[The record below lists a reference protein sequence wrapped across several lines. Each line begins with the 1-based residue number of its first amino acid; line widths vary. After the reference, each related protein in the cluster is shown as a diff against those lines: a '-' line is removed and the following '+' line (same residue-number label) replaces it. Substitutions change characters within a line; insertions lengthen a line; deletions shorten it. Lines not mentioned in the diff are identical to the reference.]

1 MKKFLAFLLVL
12 FVLAG
17 APLETATAQTKVKNV
32 KTNAKTGG
40 GASTATS
47 AATAPRFGNTDGIT
61 AQQLR
66 NYLEFIA
73 SDELEG
79 RDTPSRGLDIAAMYI
94 AQHLKSWGIKPAGD
108 NGTYFQKFPL
118 RRLKI
123 DAQNTRLQLNNQSF
137 AYGEDFLS
145 SFHNANISG
154 SQIVYAGHGWV
165 LKSKNINP
173 YQGLDVKD
181 KIVVVVNSLP
191 KGVTFN
197 DLQGKAGDDW
207 FSPPLYAQTHGA
219 KAVIAFGTFGNLAN
233 WPGSRWTQ
241 TEKGGVEFGRPQTQ
255 ITIPTIT
262 AHPRLIAALF
272 QGEKASGSNVYA
284 KAIQQDFVE
293 PFELKPTKK
302 INLSVAVKTENT
314 HSQNVIG
321 IWEGS
326 DPVLKNEYVAIGAHY
341 DHVGMNPFWAG
352 EDKIWNGADDDG
364 SGTVAVMAMAE
375 AFAKGAQRPKRS
387 ILFLWVAGEEKGLW
401 GSEYFT
407 DNPTVPLGSIITQL
421 NIDMIGRAQAPGD
434 ENHPQ
439 NKALPKPGEVFVI
452 GSKLMSAEL
461 GELSEATNNAF
472 LKMAFNYKYDDPKDP
487 EQFFYRSDHYN
498 FAKKGIPIIFYM
510 DGSHADYHQP
520 SDSIEKIDFV
530 NMEKIARTIFATGWE
545 LANRP
550 TRPKVDKPLSPQVA
564 GN

>member
-40 GASTATS
+40 GASTATA
-47 AATAPRFGNTDGIT
+47 AATVPRFGNTDGIT
-61 AQQLR
+61 AQQLK

-94 AQHLKSWGIKPAGD
+94 TQHLKSWGIKPAGD

-219 KAVIAFGTFGNLAN
+219 KAVIWRTGPARA
-233 WPGSRWTQ
+233 
-241 TEKGGVEFGRPQTQ
+241 GR
-255 ITIPTIT
+255 
-262 AHPRLIAALF
+262 
-272 QGEKASGSNVYA
+272 
-284 KAIQQDFVE
+284 
-293 PFELKPTKK
+293 
-302 INLSVAVKTENT
+302 
-314 HSQNVIG
+314 
-321 IWEGS
+321 
-326 DPVLKNEYVAIGAHY
+326 
-341 DHVGMNPFWAG
+341 
-352 EDKIWNGADDDG
+352 
-364 SGTVAVMAMAE
+364 
-375 AFAKGAQRPKRS
+375 RPKRAAS
-387 ILFLWVAGEEKGLW
+387 NSAGRRRK
-401 GSEYFT
+401 SRFR
-407 DNPTVPLGSIITQL
+407 PLPL
-421 NIDMIGRAQAPGD
+421 
-434 ENHPQ
+434 
-439 NKALPKPGEVFVI
+439 
-452 GSKLMSAEL
+452 
-461 GELSEATNNAF
+461 
-472 LKMAFNYKYDDPKDP
+472 
-487 EQFFYRSDHYN
+487 
-498 FAKKGIPIIFYM
+498 
-510 DGSHADYHQP
+510 
-520 SDSIEKIDFV
+520 
-530 NMEKIARTIFATGWE
+530 
-545 LANRP
+545 
-550 TRPKVDKPLSPQVA
+550 TRV
-564 GN
+564 